1 MWNYRVI
8 ADNETGEGTTK
19 EIKRAEGS
27 KLTSPDFFLY
37 EKWSPW
43 KSSGRPL
50 YVVIFNDRKSLLKS
64 SILNTKLSTRF
75 ADMRP
80 CGLAYAR
87 CGKRILAPFSR
98 FLPVRKMVS
107 LKSSGRPLYV
117 VIFNDRKSRLKF
129 SILNTKLS
137 TRFADMRPCGLAYAR
152 CSARF
157 ESTIRFQSRICQVCP
172 APQGRGD
179 QLRKRTALH
188 SAFL

>member
-50 YVVIFNDRKSLLKS
+50 YVVIFNDRKSRLKF

-87 CGKRILAPFSR
+87 CGKRILVPFG
-98 FLPVRKMVS
+98 LV
-107 LKSSGRPLYV
+107 LY
-117 VIFNDRKSRLKF
+117 RH
-129 SILNTKLS
+129 
-137 TRFADMRPCGLAYAR
+137 
-152 CSARF
+152 
-157 ESTIRFQSRICQVCP
+157 QQVCP
-172 APQGRGD
+172 APQGRGTD
-179 QLRKRTALH
+179 SAPEAQSASLRFFIEVLRSFRCAKNAHAGTASLKC
-188 SAFL
+188 L